1 MEIVLSFFNPASINQ
16 RRVTGEEVV
25 ATSLSRVL
33 EHSKKSNVGGITA
46 FRGENTLKKNRE
58 LNKELEKQIRKAGFG
73 FTKVRGRYVENKG
86 SENQQNVDEESFII
100 FAEPEQKD
108 ALFSF
113 LKKAGKK
120 FTQDSVLFKAHD
132 EPTAKLHNTAGANEG
147 EVWDVGEFSAKAISE
162 FLSILK
168 ESNKEGKERTK
179 AFEFRP
185 KKGVEKKADK
195 KSERKRAKNAL
206 LGVGKKTSHAET
218 KWWESLSK
226 KEQEAYLK
234 EHPNSKRKVTKSK

>member
-1 MEIVLSFFNPASINQ
+1 MEIELSFFNPASISQ

-33 EHSKKSNVGGITA
+33 KHSKNSNIGGITA

-58 LNKELEKQIRKAGFG
+58 LNKELENSIRKAGFG

-86 SENQQNVDEESFII
+86 TDQESNVDEESFII
-100 FAEPEQKD
+100 FAEPEQKA

-132 EPTAKLHNTAGANEG
+132 EDTAKLHNTAGANEG
-147 EVWDVGEFSAKAISE
+147 EVWDVGEFSAKAISQ
-162 FLSILK
+162 FLSVLR
-168 ESNKEGKERTK
+168 ESKKEGKDRK
-179 AFEFRP
+179 QAFEFRE
-185 KKGVEKKADK
+185 KTQKEKTEEKKDK
-195 KSERKRAKNAL
+195 AKRGKNAL
-206 LGVGKKTSHAET
+206 LNVGQKTSQTET

-226 KEQEAYLK
+226 KEQESYLK
-234 EHPNSKRKVTKSK
+234 EHPNSKRKVTK